1 MIDSLRITAL
11 YTYPVKSCA
20 GIANEQVLLT
30 PTGPLYDR
38 RWMIGYDE
46 GGKSYSQ
53 ITQRDLP
60 KLALVQPTLSGD
72 SLILSA
78 PGKSDLCIPLQ
89 DRALKLS
96 RITVWSDTVKAHD
109 EGDEAAEW
117 FSDYLNVDVRLLRM
131 PDDFVRRVDTRYS
144 PEFAQVSFADA
155 YPLLLISEASL
166 ENLNQKLAARGKPS
180 LPMNRFRPNVVVAG
194 CEPFAE
200 DTWKH
205 LSINGIVFEGV
216 KSCARCVTTTVDQ
229 SRGEV
234 VDKDEPLATLATFR
248 RAAGGKV
255 MFGQNVVHR
264 GLGTLRVGAA
274 VKIIPETVEQM
285 E

>member
-1 MIDSLRITAL
+1 MNDMPRITAL

-20 GIANEQVLLT
+20 GIAHAQIALT
-30 PTGPLYDR
+30 PTGPEYDR

-46 GGKSYSQ
+46 GGKALSQ

-60 KLALVQPTLSGD
+60 QLALVQPTISGD

-78 PGKSDLCIPLQ
+78 PGKSDLCVPLQ
-89 DRALKLS
+89 DRALKMS

-117 FSDYLNVDVRLLRM
+117 FSDYLNVDVRLMRM

-144 PEFAQVSFADA
+144 PEFAQVGFADA

-166 ENLNQKLAARGKPS
+166 EDLNEKLVARGKSP

-200 DTWKH
+200 DTWRRF
-205 LSINGIVFEGV
+205 SIDGIQFEGV
-216 KSCARCVTTTVDQ
+216 KLCARCVTTTVDQ

-234 VDKDEPLATLATFR
+234 VDKDEPLATLATYR
-248 RAAGGKV
+248 RRAGGKV

-264 GLGTLRVGAA
+264 GLGTLKVGAT
-274 VKIIPETVEQM
+274 VEVIPETAES
-285 E
+285 

>member
-1 MIDSLRITAL
+1 MTVQVTAL

-20 GIANEQVLLT
+20 GIAHEQISLT

-38 RWMIGYDE
+38 RWMLGYDE
-46 GGKSYSQ
+46 GGRALSQ

-60 KLALVQPTLSGD
+60 RVALVHPVISGD

-78 PGKSDLCIPLQ
+78 PGKRDLCVPLQ
-89 DRALKLS
+89 DRALKMS
-96 RITVWSDTVKAHD
+96 RIMVWSDTVRAHD

-117 FSDYLNVDVRLLRM
+117 FGDYLNVDVRLMRM
-131 PDDFVRRVDTRYS
+131 PEDFVRRVDTRYS

-166 ENLNQKLAARGKPS
+166 EDLNEKLAARGKSP
-180 LPMNRFRPNVVVAG
+180 LPMNRFRPTVVVAG
-194 CEPFAE
+194 CEAFAE
-200 DTWKH
+200 DTWQRITIG
-205 LSINGIVFEGV
+205 SVPCEGV
-216 KSCARCVTTTVDQ
+216 KLCARCVTTTVDQ

-234 VDKDEPLATLATFR
+234 VDKDEPLATLATYR

-264 GLGTLRVGAA
+264 GLGTLRVGDD
-274 VKIIPETVEQM
+274 VQV
-285 E
+285 